1 MPLKIISTPD
11 DPNNSRRAVYFPDAR
26 DQRRER
32 PQHSRYERD
41 ASGNMMLRAGA
52 GRSHEPLDRE
62 FMIGL
67 DLAQSNDFTALAIV
81 ERLPTGYAVPFLDR
95 TRGKAYPDI
104 VAAVA
109 GLLERPELRGKAE
122 LVIDGTG
129 IGRPVL
135 DIFRA
140 SGIDARTITITAGLK
155 PTGTL
160 RHAKVPKRDLVNSV
174 LLALQAGTLQI
185 AADSPHAA
193 TLAHELA
200 ELRAKINASGRDT
213 YNAAAGSHDDLII
226 AVAIALWSLEKSP
239 SRLR

>member
-26 DQRRER
+26 DRHDR

-41 ASGNMMLRAGA
+41 ASGRMIVRPGA
-52 GRSHEPLDRE
+52 SGSPEKVARE
-62 FMIGL
+62 FIVGL
-67 DLAQSNDFTALAIV
+67 DLAQSNDFTAVAVV
-81 ERLPTGYAVPFLDR
+81 ERLADGYAVPFLDR
-95 TRGKAYPDI
+95 TRGRSYPDI
-104 VAAVA
+104 VA
-109 GLLERPELRGKAE
+109 GMKNLLARPELEGAE
-122 LVIDGTG
+122 IVIDGTG

-140 SGIDARTITITAGLK
+140 SGIDARTVTITSGQK

-160 RHAKVPKRDLVNSV
+160 RHAKVPKRDLVNVV

-185 AADSPHAA
+185 ASGSPHAA

-200 ELRAKINASGRDT
+200 ELRAKISASGRDT
-213 YNAAAGSHDDLII
+213 YEAAAGAHDDLII